1 MGQLRI
7 EKVQEFIKQE
17 VSQIIQRDIKDPRVG
32 FVTVTDVEMTR
43 DLRHA
48 KIFLSLM
55 GSDEQKKATWEA
67 LNRALGFMRSEIGKR
82 IRLRCTPE
90 LSLHLDRSLDYSNNI
105 QKLLLQLEK
114 DGTNKGDASS

>member
-7 EKVQEFIKQE
+7 DKVQEFIKQE
-17 VSQIIQRDIKDPRVG
+17 VSQIIQKDMKDPRVG

-55 GSDEQKKATWEA
+55 GSDEQKTATWEG

-114 DGTNKGDASS
+114 DGTNKGDVSS